1 MVFAIAIWAIFKC
14 LIFSTKKKCHVLF
27 SSFSRFLT
35 PKISPGNLGHLQM
48 FAFLAKKKRPLRCL
62 VNKSGG
68 SSLGASP
75 PPLPPQGSSREP
87 PRPHVAS
94 QASRE
99 PPQPPSLPPPAPPS
113 ESRQGASESRPPE
126 PCSEEQV
133 HGKEGLNLQPA
144 RMQPARMQP
153 VSANATATPPQLVEE
168 SLQALPRDEGPT
180 HIFYAHVLQR
190 F

>member
-1 MVFAIAIWAIFKC
+1 
-14 LIFSTKKKCHVLF
+14 
-27 SSFSRFLT
+27 
-35 PKISPGNLGHLQM
+35 M
-48 FAFLAKKKRPLRCL
+48 FAFLIKKKRPLRCL

-68 SSLGASP
+68 PPAWEP
-75 PPLPPQGSSREP
+75 PPPAPPSGILQG
-87 PRPHVAS
+87 AS
-94 QASRE
+94 QASRSF
-99 PPQPPSLPPPAPPS
+99 PGLQRASSASLPPPPAPPS

>member
-14 LIFSTKKKCHVLF
+14 LLVSTKKKVMSCFLPF
-27 SSFSRFLT
+27 RDSLPPRFL
-35 PKISPGNLGHLQM
+35 
-48 FAFLAKKKRPLRCL
+48 LAIWAIFKCL
-62 VNKSGG
+62 
-68 SSLGASP
+68 LPAWEP
-75 PPLPPQGSSREP
+75 PPPAPPSGILQG
-87 PRPHVAS
+87 AS
-94 QASRE
+94 QASRSF
-99 PPQPPSLPPPAPPS
+99 PGLQRASSASLPPPPAPPS

>member
-1 MVFAIAIWAIFKC
+1 
-14 LIFSTKKKCHVLF
+14 
-27 SSFSRFLT
+27 
-35 PKISPGNLGHLQM
+35 M
-48 FAFLAKKKRPLRCL
+48 FAFLYKKKSCL
-62 VNKSGG
+62 VFFLFEIPYPQDFSWQFGPSSNVCFQPG
-68 SSLGASP
+68 SLP
-75 PPLPPQGSSREP
+75 PPAPPSGILQG
-87 PRPHVAS
+87 AS
-94 QASRE
+94 QASRSF
-99 PPQPPSLPPPAPPS
+99 PGLQRASSASLPPPPAPPS

-153 VSANATATPPQLVEE
+153 VSANATATPPQLAEE

>member
-1 MVFAIAIWAIFKC
+1 MFAC
-14 LIFSTKKKCHVLF
+14 LYKKKSHVLF

-48 FAFLAKKKRPLRCL
+48 FA
-62 VNKSGG
+62 

-153 VSANATATPPQLVEE
+153 VSANATATPPQLAEE